1 MRKVYLD
8 NGSTSFP
15 KAPGVGEA
23 MCDFITNVGCNVS
36 RGGYETAYN
45 LEETI
50 FETRTLLCEMFNFD
64 SEKYVVFTPTITYSL
79 NFVIKGLLK
88 AGDHVIISAMEHNA
102 VARPA
107 IALAEKDVEVT
118 VVPCNEDGTLDME
131 AFKMS
136 FQDNTKLVA
145 MTHAS
150 NVSGTVLDAES
161 IGKICKEKGVF
172 FALDAAQSAGVIDI
186 DFKKFNLSALCV
198 TGHKGLL
205 GPQGIGAILM
215 TKELADSIDPVISG
229 GTGSASHLLTMP
241 DFMPDKFEAGTLN
254 LPGII
259 GLNTSLKY
267 VKSKGGEIFETE
279 KALAQKFI
287 EGVDKLDGV
296 RIVGTRDWS
305 KRVGTVSLDF
315 ADIDNAQVAFRLDS
329 EYGIMTRCG
338 LHCAPLAHKSLNT
351 YPQGTVRFAFG
362 HKNTEEEVIYALDAI
377 KTIIE
382 TEQFFSIDTII
393 ISGGEIVMRG
403 LKSLKN
409 TQKSY
414 MCPGEEKG
422 YDYKEANGK

>member
-50 FETRTLLCEMFNFD
+50 FETRTMLCEMFNFF

-79 NFVIKGLLK
+79 NYVINGLMK
-88 AGDHVIISAMEHNA
+88 EGDHMIISAMEHNA

-107 IALAEKDVEVT
+107 IASAKVGAEVT
-118 VVPCNEDGTLDME
+118 VVPCDEDGVLDME
-131 AFKMS
+131 AFRDS
-136 FQDNTKLVA
+136 FKPNTKLVV
-145 MTHAS
+145 MSHAS
-150 NVSGTVLDAES
+150 NVCGTVLDAENV
-161 IGKICKEKGVF
+161 GAICKEKGVF
-172 FALDAAQSAGVIDI
+172 FALDAAQSAGVIDV
-186 DFKKFNLSALCV
+186 DFEKFNLSALCV

-205 GPQGIGAILM
+205 GPQGIGALLM
-215 TKELADSIDPVISG
+215 TKEMAEALEPTILG

-241 DFMPDKFEAGTLN
+241 EFMPDKFEAGTLN

-259 GLNTSLKY
+259 GLNAALKY
-267 VKSKGGEIFETE
+267 VKEKGGEIFETE
-279 KALAQKFI
+279 KTLAQKFI
-287 EGVDKLDGV
+287 DGVDQMEGV
-296 RIVGTRDWS
+296 RIVGTRDWA

-315 ADIDNAQVAFRLDS
+315 AHVDNAQVAFRLDS

-338 LHCAPLAHKSLNT
+338 LHCAPLAHKTLNT

-362 HKNTEEEVIYALDAI
+362 HKNTEEEVNYAINAI
-377 KTIIE
+377 K
-382 TEQFFSIDTII
+382 
-393 ISGGEIVMRG
+393 EI
-403 LKSLKN
+403 LES
-409 TQKSY
+409 
-414 MCPGEEKG
+414 E
-422 YDYKEANGK
+422 